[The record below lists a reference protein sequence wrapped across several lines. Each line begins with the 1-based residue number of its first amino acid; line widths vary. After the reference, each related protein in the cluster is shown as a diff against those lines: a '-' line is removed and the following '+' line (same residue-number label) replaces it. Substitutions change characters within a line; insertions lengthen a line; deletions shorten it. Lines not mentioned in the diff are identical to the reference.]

1 VARILLVE
9 DDLDVRVLLEHVL
22 ISAGCEVSAVETV
35 KSAKRLL
42 EAQGYDLVVTD
53 GSLPDGTGLDVAD
66 AAKARGVLA
75 LIVTGHAL
83 RLPQHRL
90 AEYTYL
96 LKPVRP
102 PELIDTIRRMLPKK
116 DGEAEILPF
125 PRAN

>member
-1 VARILLVE
+1 VVRILLVE

-22 ISAGCEVSAVETV
+22 IGAGCDVSAVETV

-66 AAKARGVLA
+66 EAKARGVSVL
-75 LIVTGHAL
+75 LITGHAL
-83 RLPQHRL
+83 RLPQQRL

-102 PELIDTIRRMLPKK
+102 PELIDAIRRMLPKK
-116 DGEAEILPF
+116 DGEAEILQF